1 MFNVFVEKWKE
12 TIINNRQEILS
23 LMDKKYG
30 IDESKRPVK
39 EGNAEGGWGIVGS
52 FRKLAVD

>member
-1 MFNVFVEKWKE
+1 MK
-12 TIINNRQEILS
+12 NRQEILT

-39 EGNAEGGWGIVGS
+39 EGDTEGGWGIVGS